1 MRVENGKVGG
11 EHGCRDLPAVGTV
24 ADEGAHETRFLGR
37 EGELDGAAEASCR
50 CGVVLGPA
58 IVGSAGK
65 GEVGLGFIG
74 SGRHGGE
81 FLCCDIMELW
91 GSVGLVYGA
100 AVDVV
105 IRDKLFA
112 KCRVGFYLYNC
123 PIVNCNAVPNFFG
136 MALML

>member
-1 MRVENGKVGG
+1 MRVEDGEVGG
-11 EHGCRDLPAVGTV
+11 KHGCRDLAAVGAV
-24 ADEGAHETRFLGR
+24 ADEGADETRSLGR
-37 EGELDGAAEASCR
+37 EGELDGAAEAGCR

-65 GEVGLGFIG
+65 WEVGLGFIG
-74 SGRHGGE
+74 SGNHGGE
-81 FLCCDIMELW
+81 FPCCDIMGLW

-105 IRDKLFA
+105 RRDKLFA
-112 KCRVGFYLYNC
+112 KCRVGFYLDHC
-123 PIVNCNAVPNFFG
+123 PVVNCNAAPNFFG